1 VAAGLAPPVG
11 PGVRGAQGREVAA
24 GLAPPV
30 GPDARGVR
38 GGEVVGVP
46 AARGGAIVLDPEA
59 QDGRGQVQRVVVP
72 EPRADQRSGRVTG
85 RVVVRMAPGQIR
97 ARGILVR
104 AVVAGVTEAE
114 ILDPIGPAAIQ
125 HRRPGAEAEAEG
137 PAGTPR
143 PAAVAEMAEAAPAV
157 IRPLGAAG
165 ATSPGMVGEAAA
177 EAVGPRVIRRLG
189 AAVVAAGVM
198 EPGMV
203 GEATAEAVGPRV
215 IRPLGAAVVAAGVME
230 PGMVGEVVA
239 EAAVGPVDIRPL
251 GAVIEVPGAT
261 SAEMVAEAALVVVV
275 DRPGIRPPGAV
286 AAVLV
291 APLRATRRAGAVP
304 PVPTAVAAVLT
315 AGVAVRVA
323 TPRARAEVAG
333 PTGGALTPGRP
344 TADGTRGR
352 LASVPR

>member
-1 VAAGLAPPVG
+1 PP
-11 PGVRGAQGREVAA
+11 
-24 GLAPPV
+24 
-30 GPDARGVR
+30 
-38 GGEVVGVP
+38 
-46 AARGGAIVLDPEA
+46 ARGGAIVLDPEA

-165 ATSPGMVGEAAA
+165 ATSPGMLGEAA
-177 EAVGPRVIRRLG
+177 
-189 AAVVAAGVM
+189 
-198 EPGMV
+198 
-203 GEATAEAVGPRV
+203 AEAVGPRV

-230 PGMVGEVVA
+230 RGMLGEA
-239 EAAVGPVDIRPL
+239 AAGAVGPVDIRPL
-251 GAVIEVPGAT
+251 GAVIEVAGAT
-261 SAEMVAEAALVVVV
+261 SAEMVAEVAPVVVV
-275 DRPGIRPPGAV
+275 DRAGIRPPGAV
-286 AAVLV
+286 AAVLD
-291 APLRATRRAGAVP
+291 APVRATRRAGAV
-304 PVPTAVAAVLT
+304 VAVLI
-315 AGVAVRVA
+315 AGAAVRVPPPPA
-323 TPRARAEVAG
+323 LAEVAV
-333 PTGGALTPGRP
+333 PTGGARTPGGPAATRVREQ
-344 TADGTRGR
+344 TARIAR
-352 LASVPR
+352 